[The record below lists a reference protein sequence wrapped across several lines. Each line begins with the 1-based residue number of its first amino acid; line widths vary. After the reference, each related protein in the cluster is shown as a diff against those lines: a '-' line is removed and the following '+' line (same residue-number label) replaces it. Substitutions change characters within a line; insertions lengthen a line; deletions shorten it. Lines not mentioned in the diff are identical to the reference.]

1 MDGRRRIRGRRHY
14 PDVSTQ
20 GKERQMR
27 TGWLRELQRV
37 IAAQES
43 LWNDDVATIRPRDGL
58 LQYDVLSGK
67 LGRLHQE
74 VVASER
80 RAPMRRRAAMWV
92 PNTAAPSFR
101 SPVGE

>member
-1 MDGRRRIRGRRHY
+1 
-14 PDVSTQ
+14 
-20 GKERQMR
+20 MR

-43 LWNDDVATIRPRDGL
+43 LWNDDEAIRPSDAL

-80 RAPMRRRAAMWV
+80 RAPVCRRAAMWERSA
-92 PNTAAPSFR
+92 AAPLSFR
-101 SPVGE
+101 IARSE